1 MTAARSGRTPF
12 RPRGVYRN
20 YRSIATRW
28 MDNDVY
34 GHVNN
39 TVYYSWFDTAVN
51 AYLVDAGVLD
61 MMAGASIA
69 LVVETG
75 CRYARPIAFPETVE
89 AGIRATHVGSS
100 SVRYEVGLFLAGSNE
115 AAAEGFFVHVH
126 VDRSTRRPMPFTS
139 EWRTA
144 LTAIAA

>member
-1 MTAARSGRTPF
+1 MAERAPF

-28 MDNDVY
+28 MDNDAY

-51 AYLVDAGVLD
+51 AYLVDVGVLD
-61 MMAGASIA
+61 IRSGTSIA

-75 CRYARPIAFPETVE
+75 CRYARPIAFPEVVE
-89 AGIRATHVGSS
+89 AGIRTTHIGTS
-100 SVRYEVGLFLAGSNE
+100 SVRYEVGLFLAGAMR

-126 VDRSTRRPMPFTS
+126 VDRSTRRPVPFAP
-139 EWRTA
+139 EWRAA
-144 LTAIAA
+144 LAAIAA